1 MHRNA
6 DGGSSCEFLKPWD
19 MSHREV
25 VTSIS
30 DVFIPECIML
40 CEATQPMLDLKH
52 AYLLFSNGPSSTES
66 VRDWLLTHFQY
77 RFMSPPVKFSF
88 HSLI

>member
-19 MSHREV
+19 MSHMEV

-40 CEATQPMLDLKH
+40 CEATH
-52 AYLLFSNGPSSTES
+52 A
-66 VRDWLLTHFQY
+66 
-77 RFMSPPVKFSF
+77 
-88 HSLI
+88 